1 PSTPAQVI
9 FQVFGCDPMKS
20 FHPLFKSAVVGI
32 NILDMVNTSNDS
44 NSSREIDGAM
54 GNSEAMSHRPVDGS
68 AITTENGIF
77 CQDSPQ
83 RRLSCLPIQGI
94 HHGRCRCARAVAEY
108 QRRHR
113 IAACSADVDLLRG
126 FTGWRVRVTLA
137 GE

>member
-1 PSTPAQVI
+1 
-9 FQVFGCDPMKS
+9 MKS

-54 GNSEAMSHRPVDGS
+54 GNSEAVSHRPVDGS

-83 RRLSCLPIQGI
+83 RRLIVFLSS
-94 HHGRCRCARAVAEY
+94 AFNMKSAVAPE
-108 QRRHR
+108 RSRTTNTGTWSLPVHVHGF
-113 IAACSADVDLLRG
+113 ACRVYAVDDSGGVDLCRK
-126 FTGWRVRVTLA
+126 REKRSHPPQ
-137 GE
+137 